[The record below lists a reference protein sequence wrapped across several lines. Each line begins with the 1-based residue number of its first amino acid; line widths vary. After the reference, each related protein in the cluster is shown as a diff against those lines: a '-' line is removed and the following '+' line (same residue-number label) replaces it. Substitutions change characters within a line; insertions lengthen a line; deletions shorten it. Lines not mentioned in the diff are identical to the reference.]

1 MGDLLGKPKTPAEK
15 PPVRM
20 PDPEDPEVT
29 EAARRRRRMALG
41 SGRDATRMATGADM
55 LSGFSASAPVP
66 PSGSQAYT
74 KTTLG

>member
-1 MGDLLGKPKTPAEK
+1 MAGLMGKPKTPAER

-41 SGRDATRMATGADM
+41 SGRDATRMAPGADM
-55 LSGFSASAPVP
+55 LSGFGASAPVQ
-66 PSGSQAYT
+66 GGGQAYS